1 MTEILE
7 TITLGMLCAAGLLAL
22 LRVGR
27 SGSIPDKV
35 LGADTLLLVLA
46 SGIAAGAGVAKDS
59 TYLDAL
65 VVVTMLSFGGTIT
78 VARFIERRGARV

>member
-1 MTEILE
+1 MTDVLEYLALGILC
-7 TITLGMLCAAGLLAL
+7 TSAVLAL

-27 SGSIPDKV
+27 AGSIPDKV
-35 LGADTLLLVLA
+35 LGADTLLLILA
-46 SGIAAGAGVAKDS
+46 SSIAAGAGIARDT

>member
-1 MTEILE
+1 MTEVFE
-7 TITLGMLCAAGLLAL
+7 YITLGMLCAAGLLAL

-27 SGSIPDKV
+27 PGSIPDKV

-46 SGIAAGAGVAKDS
+46 SGIGAGAGIARDA
-59 TYLDAL
+59 TYLDAV

-78 VARFIERRGARV
+78 VARFVERRGARV